1 MYKGTDNKRR
11 VTGSEGVNLLDVE
24 RAHVSREDELRVLQI
39 RLHALDDL
47 FLLIDVLAHGQR

>member
-1 MYKGTDNKRR
+1 MYKVTGNKRR

>member
-1 MYKGTDNKRR
+1 MYKVTDNKRR

-47 FLLIDVLAHGQR
+47 FLLIDVLARGQR